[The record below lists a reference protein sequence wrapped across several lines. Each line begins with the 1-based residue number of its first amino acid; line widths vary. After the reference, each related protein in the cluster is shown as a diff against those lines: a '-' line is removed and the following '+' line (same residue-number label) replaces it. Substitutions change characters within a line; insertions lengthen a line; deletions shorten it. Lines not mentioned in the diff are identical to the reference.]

1 MIGWACARNGLLSGF
16 FAATGH
22 ASSGCGCGMSGADV
36 ICRRGCDLSGCGCDL
51 SARMW
56 AIPAA
61 VGCTAVR
68 KGHSGGCRQCDCTQ
82 GPFRRPSAVRLYARS
97 IPAAVGSA
105 AVRKEHSG
113 GRRLYGC
120 TQGPFR
126 RPSAVRLYARVSP
139 PELQYSCHL
148 GGTHSTQMAKY
159 NLVRGRHPTQT
170 ASNSRF
176 RGI

>member
-16 FAATGH
+16 FAAAGH

-36 ICRRGCDLSGCGCDL
+36 ICRAADVVCRRGCDL

-56 AIPAA
+56 F
-61 VGCTAVR
+61 VGADVVCR
-68 KGHSGGCRQCDCTQ
+68 RGC

-105 AVRKEHSG
+105 VVRKEHSG
-113 GRRLYGC
+113 GRRQYGC
-120 TQGPFR
+120 TQEAFR
-126 RPSAVRLYARVSP
+126 RPSTVRLYARVSP